1 MSFPDTHKTFAMGD
15 RVQKKSG
22 SQWHG
27 YVVGWYSTK
36 LTPEGY
42 AVESSSERGS
52 VQIYPVAALELIER
66 KEPGSLMLRRE
77 PVWDFRL
84 RGCGSCLYSD
94 SLGQPLGNE
103 RCGSCFPKMI
113 GKGSLHVESPL

>member
-1 MSFPDTHKTFAMGD
+1 MSFPDIHKTFAMGD

-52 VQIYPVAALELIER
+52 VQIYPVAALELVER
-66 KEPGSLMLRRE
+66 AEPIPLAQKRESSYEPWRYCRNCVNANGMGEPAILSLCGQCQPTSRGGSLYIKRAR
-77 PVWDFRL
+77 
-84 RGCGSCLYSD
+84 
-94 SLGQPLGNE
+94 
-103 RCGSCFPKMI
+103 
-113 GKGSLHVESPL
+113 